1 MASATQ
7 KQIDYI
13 EILAFDLNMTRAQR
27 QDYCSIRAGRR
38 VLYLDD
44 LLSKEASQI
53 IGDML
58 HDKEQRRA
66 NSSEKGVAKDES

>member
-13 EILAFDLNMTRAQR
+13 TTLAFDLGMIRKQR

-38 VLYLDD
+38 IEYLDE
-44 LLSKEASQI
+44 LLIGEASKI

-58 HDKEQRRA
+58 HDKEQRSA
-66 NSSEKGVAKDES
+66 SGNTSSTT